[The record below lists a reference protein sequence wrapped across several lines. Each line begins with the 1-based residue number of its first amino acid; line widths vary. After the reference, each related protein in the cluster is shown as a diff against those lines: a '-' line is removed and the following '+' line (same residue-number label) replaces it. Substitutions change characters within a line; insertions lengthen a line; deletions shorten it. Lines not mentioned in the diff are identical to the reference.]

1 MGGWDLGWI
10 SYDSVAV
17 PIIAKM
23 KILIGSVKLELE
35 RFNRTD
41 WIPPLIYPVLEEIN
55 NQKNIEESL

>member
-10 SYDSVAV
+10 SDDSVAV

-41 WIPPLIYPVLEEIN
+41 WITPLIYPVLEEIN

>member
-1 MGGWDLGWI
+1 
-10 SYDSVAV
+10 
-17 PIIAKM
+17 M

-41 WIPPLIYPVLEEIN
+41 WILLLIYPVLEEIN

>member
-1 MGGWDLGWI
+1 
-10 SYDSVAV
+10 
-17 PIIAKM
+17 M